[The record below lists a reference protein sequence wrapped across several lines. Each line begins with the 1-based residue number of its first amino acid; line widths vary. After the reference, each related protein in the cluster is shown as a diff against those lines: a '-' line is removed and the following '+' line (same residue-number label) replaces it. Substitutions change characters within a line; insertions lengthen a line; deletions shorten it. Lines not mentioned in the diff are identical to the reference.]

1 MKVERANLSNVAEE
15 LGILKQADTGSNV
28 IAGDDMKYNKEQS
41 NFTYLL
47 ELRDALTQND
57 SQGIESAGQNIEKYM
72 NQLNQYQGK
81 LGYMAKGLETR
92 KTRTEDAVL
101 STKTLVSTIKDLD
114 YTEAI
119 TKFQN
124 LQTTLQANL
133 QAGGQILNTSLLD
146 FLG

>member
-1 MKVERANLSNVAEE
+1 MP
-15 LGILKQADTGSNV
+15 ADTGANV

-41 NFTYLL
+41 IFTYLL

-146 FLG
+146 FLS